1 MKTQLADSL
10 PEASSATP
18 SAGILERLHLTE
30 ASPTP
35 ESYWRSL
42 TYFNIYRG
50 AVALLFFCTVFFFRE
65 QTAFG
70 SEAPRLF
77 LITCAAYFFSSL
89 IFAWTIHKRW
99 LAFPIQL
106 QLQVLNDIICL
117 GMLMYASGGIKS
129 GVGLMLLISV
139 MAAGLVSRGRV
150 ALFHAAAATICV
162 LFVEFYRDI
171 GGDTTASEYV
181 QSGIL
186 SSGFF
191 VTAWMAHT
199 LAQYSQESAQLAARR
214 GKDLLNLA
222 QVNQLVIQDLS
233 DGVVVVDGEGLVR
246 SANRQ
251 AENYLGSLL
260 MRPGVKIRDVSF
272 DLAMR
277 MERWRMNSQE
287 KFSPMSGM
295 LQNVSLETRFVSI
308 GNSEPKPTVI
318 FLRDLSR
325 QQNAA
330 QQIKLAALGR
340 LTASIAHEI
349 RNPLSSINHAAEL
362 LQEGEDIAPTDAR
375 LLQIIRDNSLRLD
388 RMVQEVLNLNRR
400 EHANPESILPNIY
413 LIDFIKDFCQIE
425 KIPETAFSLEIETER
440 AFSFDRTHLNQVL
453 WNLTRNA
460 WRHCHQRDH
469 SIRFCFSHVPLE
481 NMLQLDIIDDG
492 PGVDPVLQDQLFEP
506 FFTTESQGT
515 GLGLYIAREV
525 CEANG
530 GRLEYVS
537 VAPGGQFR
545 VLMREA

>member
-1 MKTQLADSL
+1 
-10 PEASSATP
+10 
-18 SAGILERLHLTE
+18 
-30 ASPTP
+30 
-35 ESYWRSL
+35 
-42 TYFNIYRG
+42 
-50 AVALLFFCTVFFFRE
+50 
-65 QTAFG
+65 
-70 SEAPRLF
+70 
-77 LITCAAYFFSSL
+77 
-89 IFAWTIHKRW
+89 
-99 LAFPIQL
+99 
-106 QLQVLNDIICL
+106 
-117 GMLMYASGGIKS
+117 MYASGGLKS
-129 GVGLMLLISV
+129 GVGLMLLISM
-139 MAAGLVSRGRV
+139 MAAGLVSRGRT

-171 GGDTTASEYV
+171 GGETATGDYV
-181 QSGIL
+181 QSGLL

-191 VTAWMAHT
+191 VTAWLAHT
-199 LAQYSQESAQLAARR
+199 LAKYSQESAQLAARR

-222 QVNQLVIQDLS
+222 QVNQLVIQDLP
-233 DGVVVVDGEGLVR
+233 DGVLVIDGEGKVR

-251 AENYLGSLL
+251 AENYLGTVLT
-260 MRPGVKIRDVSF
+260 RPGAKLRDVSL

-277 MERWRMNSQE
+277 LERWRAQPEE
-287 KFSPMSGM
+287 KFNPMNAPV
-295 LQNVSLETRFVSI
+295 QNVALETRFVSI
-308 GNSEPKPTVI
+308 GASEPKPTVI

-325 QQNAA
+325 QQNQA
-330 QQIKLAALGR
+330 QQIKLAAMGR

-362 LQEGEDIAPTDAR
+362 MQEGEDISPTDAR
-375 LLQIIRDNSLRLD
+375 MLQIIRDNSLRLD

-400 EHANPESILPNIY
+400 EHAEPVAILPKLY
-413 LIDFIKDFCQIE
+413 LFDFIEDFSQIE
-425 KIPETAFSLEIETER
+425 KIPKTAFSLEIETEQ

-460 WRHCHQRDH
+460 WRHCQQRDH
-469 SIRFCFSHVPLE
+469 SIRFCFARAPME

-492 PGVDPVLQDQLFEP
+492 PGVDPELQDQLFEP

-545 VLMREA
+545 ILMREA

>member
-1 MKTQLADSL
+1 MKTAAVDSV
-10 PEASSATP
+10 SAMPVEKPHT
-18 SAGILERLHLTE
+18 SILQRLHLTE
-30 ASPTP
+30 NTVAP

-50 AVALLFFCTVFFFRE
+50 LVALVFFCTVIFFYGH
-65 QTAFG
+65 TAFG
-70 SEAPRLF
+70 SVSPKLF
-77 LITCAAYFFSSL
+77 LATCAAYFLSSL
-89 IFAWTIHKRW
+89 LFAWMIHKRIPV
-99 LAFPIQL
+99 FPIQL
-106 QLQVLNDIICL
+106 QLQVLSDIICL
-117 GMLMYASGGIKS
+117 VILMYASGGIKS
-129 GVGLMLLISV
+129 GLGLMLLISM
-139 MAAGLVSRGRV
+139 MAAGLVSRGRI

-162 LFVEFYRDI
+162 LFVEFYRDL
-171 GGDTTASEYV
+171 GSETLPGDYA
-181 QSGIL
+181 QSGML

-191 VTAWMAHT
+191 VTAWLAHT
-199 LAQYSQESAQLAARR
+199 LAKYSQESAQLAARR
-214 GKDLLNLA
+214 GKDLINMA

-233 DGVVVVDGEGLVR
+233 DGVLVIDGEGKVR
-246 SANRQ
+246 SANTQ
-251 AENYLGSLL
+251 AENYLGNVLT
-260 MRPGVKIRDVSF
+260 RPGVKLRDVSL

-277 MERWRMNSQE
+277 LERWRMQPEE
-287 KFSPMSGM
+287 KFSP
-295 LQNVSLETRFVSI
+295 LHAAVQNVSLDTRFVSI
-308 GNSEPKPTVI
+308 GMSEPKPAVI

-325 QQNAA
+325 QQSAA

-362 LQEGEDIAPTDAR
+362 LQEGEHAPTDAR

-400 EHANPESILPNIY
+400 EHANPEPISPKLY
-413 LIDFIKDFCQIE
+413 LFDFIEDFCQVE
-425 KIPETAFSLEIETER
+425 RIPKTAFSLEIDTDK

-460 WRHCHQRDH
+460 WRHCQQQNN
-469 SIRFCFSHVPLE
+469 SIRFCFSNLPME

-492 PGVDPVLQDQLFEP
+492 PGVDTALQDQLFEP

-530 GRLEYVS
+530 GRLEYIS

-545 VLMREA
+545 ILMREA

>member
-1 MKTQLADSL
+1 MKPYIPDFL
-10 PEASSATP
+10 SAMPVETP
-18 SAGILERLHLTE
+18 RVGILQRLHL
-30 ASPTP
+30 ADNFSTP

-50 AVALLFFCTVFFFRE
+50 LVALVFFCTIIFFHGH
-65 QTAFG
+65 TAFG
-70 SEAPRLF
+70 SVSPRLF
-77 LITCAAYFFSSL
+77 LATCAAYFLSSL
-89 IFAWTIHKRW
+89 LFAWMIHKRFP
-99 LAFPIQL
+99 AFPIQL
-106 QLQVLNDIICL
+106 QLQVLSDIVCL
-117 GMLMYASGGIKS
+117 VILMYASGGIKS
-129 GVGLMLLISV
+129 GVGLMLLISM
-139 MAAGLVSRGRV
+139 MAAGLVSRGRI

-171 GGDTTASEYV
+171 GGEVAAGDYV
-181 QSGIL
+181 QSAML

-191 VTAWMAHT
+191 VTAWLAHT
-199 LAQYSQESAQLAARR
+199 LAKYSQESAQLAARR
-214 GKDLLNLA
+214 GKDLINMA

-233 DGVVVVDGEGLVR
+233 DGVLVIDGEGGVR
-246 SANRQ
+246 SANTQ
-251 AENYLGSLL
+251 AENYLGSVLT
-260 MRPGVKIRDVSF
+260 RQGVKLRDVSL

-277 MERWRMNSQE
+277 LERWRLQPLE
-287 KFSPMSGM
+287 KFSPFHAVV
-295 LQNVSLETRFVSI
+295 QNVSLETRFVSI
-308 GNSEPKPTVI
+308 GASEPKPAVI
-318 FLRDLSR
+318 FLRDVSR

-362 LQEGEDIAPTDAR
+362 LQEGEHVAPTDAR

-400 EHANPESILPNIY
+400 EHANPEAISPKSY
-413 LIDFIKDFCQIE
+413 LSDFIEDFSQVE
-425 KIPETAFSLEIETER
+425 RIPKTVFSLEIETDK

-460 WRHCHQRDH
+460 WRHCQQQDH
-469 SIRFCFSHVPLE
+469 SIRFCFSNLPME

-492 PGVDPVLQDQLFEP
+492 PGVDPALQDQLFEP

-545 VLMREA
+545 ILMREA

>member
-1 MKTQLADSL
+1 MKTDTADF
-10 PEASSATP
+10 PSSIAATEKP
-18 SAGILERLHLTE
+18 PGFLHRLLHPDSSTI
-30 ASPTP
+30 P
-35 ESYWRSL
+35 ESYWSSL

-50 AVALLFFCTVFFFRE
+50 VVAFVFFCTLLFFRG

-70 SEAPRLF
+70 SDAPRLF
-77 LITCAAYFFSSL
+77 FATCTAYFLSSL
-89 IFAWTIHKRW
+89 LFAWMINKRSP
-99 LAFPIQL
+99 AFPLQL
-106 QLQVLNDIICL
+106 QLQVLSDIVCL
-117 GMLMYASGGIKS
+117 SMLMYASGGMKS
-129 GVGLMLLISV
+129 GVGLMLLISM
-139 MAAGLVSRGRV
+139 MAAGLVSRGRI

-171 GGDTTASEYV
+171 GGDSPTGDYV
-181 QSGIL
+181 QSGLL

-191 VTAWMAHT
+191 VTAWLAHT
-199 LAQYSQESAQLAARR
+199 LAKYSQESAQLAARR

-233 DGVVVVDGEGLVR
+233 DGVLVIDGEGTVR
-246 SANRQ
+246 SANTQ
-251 AENYLGSLL
+251 AENYLGSVLT
-260 MRPGVKIRDVSF
+260 RPGAKLRDVSL

-277 MERWRMNSQE
+277 MERWRVQPEE
-287 KFSPMSGM
+287 KFSP
-295 LQNVSLETRFVSI
+295 LHAATQNVSLETRFVSI
-308 GNSEPKPTVI
+308 GATEPKPTVI
-318 FLRDLSR
+318 FLRDMSR
-325 QQNAA
+325 QQSAA

-362 LQEGEDIAPTDAR
+362 LQEGEQVAPTDAR

-400 EHANPESILPNIY
+400 EHADPVTISPKSY
-413 LIDFIKDFCQIE
+413 LFDFIEDFSQVE
-425 KIPETAFSLEIETER
+425 HIPKTAFSLEIDTDKS
-440 AFSFDRTHLNQVL
+440 FSFDRTHLNQVL

-460 WRHCHQRDH
+460 WRHCQQRDH
-469 SIRFCFSHVPLE
+469 SIRFCFSNVPME

-492 PGVDPVLQDQLFEP
+492 PGVDPALQDQLFEP

-515 GLGLYIAREV
+515 GLGLYIAREI

-545 VLMREA
+545 ILMREA

>member
-1 MKTQLADSL
+1 MKPDG
-10 PEASSATP
+10 ASAIP
-18 SAGILERLHLTE
+18 SPPAVDASQGILQRFQLNE
-30 ASPTP
+30 ATAAP
-35 ESYWRSL
+35 ESYWNSL
-42 TYFNIYRG
+42 TYFNFYRG
-50 AVALLFFCTVFFFRE
+50 VVALVFFSTLLFFRG
-65 QTAFG
+65 QSAFG
-70 SEAPRLF
+70 SEAPRMF
-77 LITCAAYFFSSL
+77 FITCAGYFFSSL
-89 IFAWTIHKRW
+89 AFAWMIRQRRP
-99 LAFPIQL
+99 AFPIQL
-106 QLQVLNDIICL
+106 QLQVLSDIVCL
-117 GMLMYASGGIKS
+117 AILMYASGGIRS
-129 GVGLMLLISV
+129 GVGLMLLISM
-139 MAAGLVSRGRV
+139 MAAGLVSRGRI

-162 LFVEFYRDI
+162 LFVEFYRDL
-171 GGDTTASEYV
+171 GSETPSADYL
-181 QSGIL
+181 QSGLL

-191 VTAWMAHT
+191 VTAWLAHT
-199 LAQYSQESAQLAARR
+199 LAKYSQESAQLAAKR

-233 DGVVVVDGEGLVR
+233 DGVLVIDGEENVR

-251 AENYLGSLL
+251 AENYLGSVLT
-260 MRPGVKIRDVSF
+260 RPGVRLRDASL

-277 MERWRMNSQE
+277 LERWRLRPQE
-287 KFSPMSGM
+287 KFSPMNAP
-295 LQNVSLETRFVSI
+295 LQNTTLETRFVSI
-308 GNSEPKPTVI
+308 GEGEPRPTVI
-318 FLRDLSR
+318 FLRDLSL
-325 QQNAA
+325 QQSAA

-362 LQEGEDIAPTDAR
+362 MQEGEHVAATDAR

-400 EHANPESILPNIY
+400 EHAVPVAISPRQY
-413 LIDFIKDFCQIE
+413 LIDFIEDFSQIE
-425 KIPETAFSLEIETER
+425 KIPQTAFSLEIETDQ

-460 WRHCHQRDH
+460 WRHCQQQANSVR
-469 SIRFCFSHVPLE
+469 ICFARAPME

-492 PGVDPVLQDQLFEP
+492 PGVDPALQDQLFEP

-545 VLMREA
+545 ILLREA

>member
-1 MKTQLADSL
+1 MSTERADTGHAVPPAKPRASL
-10 PEASSATP
+10 
-18 SAGILERLHLTE
+18 LQRLHLTE
-30 ASPTP
+30 LAPTP
-35 ESYWRSL
+35 ETYWHSL
-42 TYFNIYRG
+42 TYFNLYRG
-50 AVALLFFCTVFFFRE
+50 AVALLFFCVVYFFRTS
-65 QTAFG
+65 TAFG
-70 SEAPRLF
+70 SDAPRLF
-77 LITCAAYFFSSL
+77 LNICAAYFFSSL
-89 IFAWTIHKRW
+89 AFAWMIQKRKPV
-99 LAFPIQL
+99 FPIQL
-106 QLQVLNDIICL
+106 QLQVLSDIICL

-129 GVGLMLLISV
+129 GMGLMLLISV

-162 LFVEFYRDI
+162 LFVEFYRDL
-171 GGDTTASEYV
+171 GDDTPTGEYV

-191 VTAWMAHT
+191 ITAWLAHT

-260 MRPGVKIRDVSF
+260 MRPGVKLRDVSL

-277 MERWRMNSQE
+277 MERWRTYAQE
-287 KFSPMSGM
+287 KFLPMSAM
-295 LQNVSLETRFVSI
+295 VQNVSLETRFVSI
-308 GNSEPKPTVI
+308 GNSESKPTVI
-318 FLRDLSR
+318 FLRDMSR

-362 LQEGEDIAPTDAR
+362 LQEGEHIAPTDAR

-400 EHANPESILPNIY
+400 EHANPEAISPKVY
-413 LIDFIKDFCQIE
+413 LFDFIEDFCQIE
-425 KIPETAFSLEIETER
+425 KIPKSAFSIEIETER

-460 WRHCHQRDH
+460 WRHCQQQDN
-469 SIRFCFSHVPLE
+469 SIRLCFSHVPLE

-492 PGVDPVLQDQLFEP
+492 PGVEPMLQDQLFEP